1 MSDDITA
8 KLRVS
13 RYRFP
18 NLCAA
23 GQTSSS
29 SELIAGCSLGFQTA
43 LGAISR
49 CKSGPGKALAGQR
62 YARRT
67 EQANLEKRPS
77 GPT

>member
-23 GQTSSS
+23 GPDIVK
-29 SELIAGCSLGFQTA
+29 LRVNRRMSLGFQTA